1 MVGELKLHSAGTE
14 VADTRT
20 RVNNETWRR
29 ERHQYL
35 EAAGG
40 GGALVKR
47 DDAVLRG
54 GDEVVEIRRLQRRR
68 EPARRHRGAG
78 GPHNWLPELAGVV
91 VSASA
96 TSGINPLRVD

>member
-54 GDEVVEIRRLQRRR
+54 GNEVVEIRRLQRRR
-68 EPARRHRGAG
+68 EPARRHHGAG
-78 GPHNWLPELAGVV
+78 GPHNWLPERSGLV
-91 VSASA
+91 VSAAA
-96 TSGINPLRVD
+96 TSGINPLCVD

>member
-29 ERHQYL
+29 ERCQYL
-35 EAAGG
+35 EAAGGG

-54 GDEVVEIRRLQRRR
+54 GDEVVEIRRLQRWR

-78 GPHNWLPELAGVV
+78 GPTTG
-91 VSASA
+91 SRS
-96 TSGINPLRVD
+96 LRG